1 MNRKLMHEQYAN
13 AWRGNTQQLKSPPI
27 RNSWYSK
34 EYTSFA
40 SRDFTCSSISIS
52 KRKHVLSILFQVS
65 AVNPHKTPLQGFFWN
80 KNQISHKKSQ
90 NKESESQT
98 KMLDW
103 RMWSWENEILLPST
117 QQVRKLGV
125 GVLLQKY
132 ITTSY
137 YNVPGIS
144 STVALGVR
152 SVTLVPSRHNR
163 I

>member
-1 MNRKLMHEQYAN
+1 MNSKLMHEEV
-13 AWRGNTQQLKSPPI
+13 I
-27 RNSWYSK
+27 RNSSNLLRYK
-34 EYTSFA
+34 TV
-40 SRDFTCSSISIS
+40 DIQKNTQVLLHKCSS
-52 KRKHVLSILFQVS
+52 KKKKHVLSILFQVS

-80 KNQISHKKSQ
+80 KKQISHKKSQ

>member
-1 MNRKLMHEQYAN
+1 MNSMLMHEDVICNNSNLLRYKAVDIQK
-13 AWRGNTQQLKSPPI
+13 NTQVLLHK
-27 RNSWYSK
+27 
-34 EYTSFA
+34 
-40 SRDFTCSSISIS
+40 CSSISIS

-80 KNQISHKKSQ
+80 KNQIPHKKSQ

>member
-1 MNRKLMHEQYAN
+1 MNSMLMHEEVICNSSNLLRYKTVDIQK
-13 AWRGNTQQLKSPPI
+13 NTQVLLHK
-27 RNSWYSK
+27 
-34 EYTSFA
+34 
-40 SRDFTCSSISIS
+40 CSSISIS

-80 KNQISHKKSQ
+80 KNQIPHKKSQ